1 MKWYAETERADIE
14 VVQAII
20 VKQSSHILMA
30 DRDMRNVQQPPPSIT
45 EEDMWQSMIM
55 CLITTQN
62 PSGAGS
68 AIESFLSKQP
78 FPLSLNILRK
88 LNGPGLYIKNELSK
102 LRIRRWKI
110 SSGFAQVNFQ
120 KLEQGSWKQL
130 ISLRQ
135 VLMTPRSE
143 TATPEH
149 HAMERKAAQ
158 EVQVF
163 KGLGPKQSRNFWQYL
178 GLTRYEIPLD
188 SRVLRWLSKML
199 GFNIP
204 SSCLSNERFY
214 SDVMD
219 NIRNLC
225 LEAEV
230 LPCIFDAAI
239 FSLYEAD

>member
-1 MKWYAETERADIE
+1 MKWHAEIERVDINA
-14 VVQAII
+14 VQDLIE
-20 VKQSSHILMA
+20 KQSSHSLMA

-45 EEDMWQSMIM
+45 EENMWQSMIM

-78 FPLSLNILRK
+78 FSLSLNILKK
-88 LNGPGLYIKNELSK
+88 LQDPDLYVENELSK

-110 SSGFAQVNFQ
+110 SSGFAHENFQ

-135 VLMTPRSE
+135 ELMIPRSE
-143 TATPEH
+143 TASPEH
-149 HAMERKAAQ
+149 HVMERKAAQ
-158 EVQVF
+158 EMQVF

-225 LEAEV
+225 LEAQV